1 MNPSKVVPAVVA
13 SAVLLIA
20 GCSDDDSKTS
30 ATASSSTS
38 VETPSSPAG
47 SSASTASSS
56 SSTQSSA
63 STTLAVATDKK
74 LNKPIIVDGSG
85 KAVYLYEPE
94 GNSTTSQVP
103 AGIKGNWPP
112 VTASG
117 SATVSA
123 DLDSS
128 KVGTST
134 QSDGTTQV
142 TYNGHLLYLFVGDT
156 APAEANGQALGG
168 IWFVLSP
175 DGEKIA

>member
-1 MNPSKVVPAVVA
+1 
-13 SAVLLIA
+13 
-20 GCSDDDSKTS
+20 
-30 ATASSSTS
+30 
-38 VETPSSPAG
+38 
-47 SSASTASSS
+47 
-56 SSTQSSA
+56 
-63 STTLAVATDKK
+63 VATDKK
-74 LNKPIIVDGSG
+74 LNKPILVDSSG

-103 AGIKGNWPP
+103 AGIKGNWPA

-117 SATVSA
+117 AASVSS
-123 DLDSS
+123 DLDAS

-156 APAEANGQALGG
+156 GPAEANGASGQALGG